1 MIPIGDDNRGRRTTP
16 FVNYTLIVLNVLV
29 FLYEVSLPMDQLE
42 VFVYR
47 FGIVPAEITQGVD
60 IPPLAPF
67 PIYLT
72 ILTSMF
78 LHGGWA
84 HLLGNMLFLWIF
96 GDNVE
101 DSMGHLRYLIF
112 YLLGGIG
119 AALAQI
125 FLAGPDSTTPM
136 IGASGAIAAV
146 LGAYFVMY
154 PGGLV
159 RVLVV
164 LGFFITVVMV
174 PAVIMI
180 GLWFL
185 LQLLSGLATLGIET
199 QQTGG
204 VAFWAHVGGFV
215 TGLVLVWVFRDPK
228 AVERQRAARRGYRAF
243 QRW

>member
-1 MIPIGDDNRGRRTTP
+1 M
-16 FVNYTLIVLNVLV
+16 
-29 FLYEVSLPMDQLE
+29 
-42 VFVYR
+42 
-47 FGIVPAEITQGVD
+47 
-60 IPPLAPF
+60 
-67 PIYLT
+67 
-72 ILTSMF
+72 
-78 LHGGWA
+78 
-84 HLLGNMLFLWIF
+84 
-96 GDNVE
+96 
-101 DSMGHLRYLIF
+101 
-112 YLLGGIG
+112 
-119 AALAQI
+119 
-125 FLAGPDSTTPM
+125 
-136 IGASGAIAAV
+136 
-146 LGAYFVMY
+146 
-154 PGGLV
+154 